1 MTATWDVPDPER
13 LIDLTR
19 RLSSTD
25 SFTDTLSVWS
35 GEPVRLRLALCHP
48 VARDLSEDVAERL
61 GVVDVPLLRRLGTL
75 AGVRSGRPLA
85 EVSSTVAVGH
95 LPPAMRAEV
104 LGTLDRVPWVPL
116 GRVLREAVPD
126 LERHTVRV
134 APVSR
139 SDLAGESQCLGVEAT
154 LLSRAL
160 GVTLAVVRE
169 YVYTRT
175 VNDRRG

>member
-1 MTATWDVPDPER
+1 MTAWTIPDPER
-13 LIDLTR
+13 LTILTR

-35 GEPVRLRLALCHP
+35 GEPVRLRLVFSDP
-48 VARDLSEDVAERL
+48 VTRDLPEDVAERL
-61 GVVDVPLLRRLGTL
+61 GVVDVAVLRRLGTL
-75 AGVRSGRPLA
+75 SGVRSGRPLA

-95 LPPAMRAEV
+95 LPPSVRADV
-104 LGTLDRVPWVPL
+104 LAALARVPWVPL

-139 SDLAGESQCLGVEAT
+139 SDLAGEPQCLGVEAT
-154 LLSRAL
+154 LLSRSL
-160 GVTLAVVRE
+160 GATLAVVRE
-169 YVYTRT
+169 YVYTRA